1 MYTLLGI
8 DHIKR
13 RVVSDICKQSARR
26 IKRARMHPTT
36 IERRIFDNTIGR
48 VYISSP
54 WRRLWFRAVHIG
66 HMCAEYSALEIST
79 ASCDQNIVRMPV
91 QAKRCW
97 SDLFLDVLGYP
108 EVLILLEI
116 AHANAAV
123 STANSEFFFFIFLR

>member
-1 MYTLLGI
+1 MYTLLSI
-8 DHIKR
+8 NHIKR
-13 RVVSDICKQSARR
+13 RVVSNKCKQSARR
-26 IKRARMHPTT
+26 IKRARMHPTM

-54 WRRLWFRAVHIG
+54 WGRLWFRAVHIG
-66 HMCAEYSALEIST
+66 NVCAEYSTLEIST

-91 QAKRCW
+91 QAKRCR

-108 EVLILLEI
+108 EALILLEI

-123 STANSEFFFFIFLR
+123 SAANSEFFFFIFLR